1 MAMVQILL
9 QAPHTD
15 DLIMRITAELHK
27 RGFEIRSFQY
37 EREEDEIARVRI
49 IAMGDEMRRG
59 QILRQL
65 NRLSDIEAAAMKAC

>member
-9 QAPHTD
+9 QATHTD

-37 EREEDEIARVRI
+37 
-49 IAMGDEMRRG
+49 
-59 QILRQL
+59 
-65 NRLSDIEAAAMKAC
+65 K